1 MISNCG
7 IGLAFPCEAN
17 AIALLSL
24 DTIEYGL
31 QWAWTPKRVR
41 ASMSDP
47 LTNVVVVREASNMVG
62 FALMKYADEHAHLLL
77 LGITAN
83 RRRLGVA
90 TALMSWLEETLKVAG
105 IYRICAEV
113 RETNSAARAFYQSLG
128 YEEFA
133 LTHRYYQG
141 VENAVHVAKV
151 TGVPFGTPK

>member
-1 MISNCG
+1 MISNYN
-7 IGLAFPCEAN
+7 IGLAVPSEAN
-17 AIALLSL
+17 AIALLSR

-41 ASMSDP
+41 ASIGNSS
-47 LTNVVVVREASNMVG
+47 TNVVVAREANNMVG

-77 LGITAN
+77 LGVRSN
-83 RRRLGVA
+83 RRRRGVA
-90 TALMSWLEETLKVAG
+90 TALLSWLEETLKVAG

-113 RETNSAARAFYQSLG
+113 REENSAARAFYQSLG

-141 VENAVHVAKV
+141 VENAVHVAKELSCR
-151 TGVPFGTPK
+151 TL